1 MTRGRRQRLQTCFSD
16 ARSHY
21 HERTSSPI
29 VPDVTGRYQVYTN
42 VGESYHAQLPPV
54 QLVAVHLEVVRVV
67 LYVDL
72 RIKPEPK
79 PGYFSECRSLRVAC
93 FKASVYRSVSSRV
106 AAHLGQVMQWSS
118 KARASPAGK
127 LQNRYASAVS
137 SGSAGQWSGFGTVL
151 FQREIETNARPDDPS
166 RVLALSPYS
175 WGFAASRCRRNILI
189 AVRYSTLKPVRL
201 RTACLEPRHRRCV
214 RHVLKRFHLPVRR
227 VTCRYIGAS

>member
-1 MTRGRRQRLQTCFSD
+1 M
-16 ARSHY
+16 
-21 HERTSSPI
+21 
-29 VPDVTGRYQVYTN
+29 
-42 VGESYHAQLPPV
+42 
-54 QLVAVHLEVVRVV
+54 
-67 LYVDL
+67 
-72 RIKPEPK
+72 
-79 PGYFSECRSLRVAC
+79 
-93 FKASVYRSVSSRV
+93 YRSVSSRV

-127 LQNRYASAVS
+127 LQSRYASAVS

-201 RTACLEPRHRRCV
+201 RTACLEITFIRRIGPRHRRCV